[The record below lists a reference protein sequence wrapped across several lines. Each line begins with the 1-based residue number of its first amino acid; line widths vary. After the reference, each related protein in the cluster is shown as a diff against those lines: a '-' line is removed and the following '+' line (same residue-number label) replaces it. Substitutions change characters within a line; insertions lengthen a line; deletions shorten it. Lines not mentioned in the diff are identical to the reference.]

1 MGINKFVNSPCYC
14 KSGKKFKS
22 CHKPILDKAK
32 RTGQLKI
39 SDLPVELQRNG
50 KTEIPT
56 KKA

>member
-22 CHKPILDKAK
+22 CHKPILDNAK
-32 RTGQLKI
+32 KTGRLNI
-39 SDLPVELQRNG
+39 SDLPVEMQNRG
-50 KTEIPT
+50 KLKIPT